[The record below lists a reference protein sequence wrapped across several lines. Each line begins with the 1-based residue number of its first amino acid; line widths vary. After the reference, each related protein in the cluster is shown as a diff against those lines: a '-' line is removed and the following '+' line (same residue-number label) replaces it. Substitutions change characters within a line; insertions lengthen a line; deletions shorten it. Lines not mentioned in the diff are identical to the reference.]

1 MANEIKQLL
10 KMVANLRSTV
20 EEGFERLDKKLEEHD
35 EKFERLDKKLEEHDE
50 KFDNIES
57 EIREFNKTQIK
68 ILNTMKVYE
77 HDIENN
83 ATHIKRLE
91 NKNNYI
97 IGEE

>member
-1 MANEIKQLL
+1 MADEIQQLL
-10 KMVANLRSTV
+10 NMVANLRITV
-20 EEGFERLDKKLEEHD
+20 EEGFERIDEKLEEHD
-35 EKFERLDKKLEEHDE
+35 EKFE
-50 KFDNIES
+50 NIES
-57 EIREFNKTQIK
+57 EIKELNKTQKK